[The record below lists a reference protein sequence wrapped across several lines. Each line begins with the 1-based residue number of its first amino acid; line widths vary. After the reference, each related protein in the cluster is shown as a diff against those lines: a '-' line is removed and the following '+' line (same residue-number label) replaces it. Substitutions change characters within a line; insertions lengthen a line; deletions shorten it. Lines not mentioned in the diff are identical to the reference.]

1 MKSETS
7 VDMKQCTVNEI
18 RYLAR
23 LTKSLQKSLA
33 SRKTSIRMEAGAP
46 KICEYERSVAVC
58 SNDFQSPTSPR
69 LDKFVLSLRELAENS

>member
-23 LTKSLQKSLA
+23 LLKSLQKSLA
-33 SRKTSIRMEAGAP
+33 SRTTSIRMEAGTP
-46 KICEYERSVAVC
+46 KICEYERSVVVC
-58 SNDFQSPTSPR
+58 SNDFQSPNSPK
-69 LDKFVLSLRELAENS
+69 LDKFVLSLRELAANS